1 LNRCRITPGKV
12 SGPSCKRALNRSRA
26 SFFGCVTRTTFLVP
40 LFGLFHRI
48 PNNYRTSVTGILLAT
63 RCDRARVTTFFAQ
76 RTGSRCASPSGTF
89 PAAELTPVAAH
100 LSVVFMG
107 DKSPK
112 ATSKQAAQKKAKA
125 NAANQKKKDAASAK
139 QGPKK

>member
-1 LNRCRITPGKV
+1 M
-12 SGPSCKRALNRSRA
+12 
-26 SFFGCVTRTTFLVP
+26 
-40 LFGLFHRI
+40 
-48 PNNYRTSVTGILLAT
+48 TGIVHTT
-63 RCDRARVTTFFAQ
+63 RGDRARVTTSFAE
-76 RTGSRCASPSGTF
+76 RPGYRCGSPSGTF

-139 QGPKK
+139 QVPKK